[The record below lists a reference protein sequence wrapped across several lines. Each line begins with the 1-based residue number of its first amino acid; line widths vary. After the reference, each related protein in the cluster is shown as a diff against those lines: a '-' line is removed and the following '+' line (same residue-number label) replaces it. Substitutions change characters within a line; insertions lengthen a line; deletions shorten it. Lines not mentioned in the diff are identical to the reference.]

1 MIDFIFEKGLVY
13 DGSGNEPYVADV
25 ATLENKIECIGQL
38 DDVECIQRINVEGL
52 AVAPGFIDLHT
63 HSDFTLVVN
72 TKAESQVHQGVTT
85 EVVGQGGHCC
95 APVCHSSAIAKVAL
109 GYIPGCEGAGWESFG
124 EFKLYSHRDE

>member
-85 EVVGQGGHCC
+85 EVVGQCGHSC
-95 APVCHSSAIAKVAL
+95 APV
-109 GYIPGCEGAGWESFG
+109 
-124 EFKLYSHRDE
+124 